1 MRRRAAAIAAGTA
14 LAACILARPLSAEP
28 TKPAGA
34 GPKLPADAAAYVARR
49 KGCNH
54 WGGEEAYDAARGRDI
69 AAALTSLRCDAID
82 ADEARLRRRYGKNP
96 AILEAF
102 DTADRDSG

>member
-1 MRRRAAAIAAGTA
+1 MGRRTAAILRSAAV
-14 LAACILARPLSAEP
+14 AACLLAQPLSAEA

-49 KGCNH
+49 KGCHH

-82 ADEARLRRRYGKNP
+82 ADEARLRRRYGKDP
-96 AILEAF
+96 AILRAF
-102 DTADRDSG
+102 DEADGESG